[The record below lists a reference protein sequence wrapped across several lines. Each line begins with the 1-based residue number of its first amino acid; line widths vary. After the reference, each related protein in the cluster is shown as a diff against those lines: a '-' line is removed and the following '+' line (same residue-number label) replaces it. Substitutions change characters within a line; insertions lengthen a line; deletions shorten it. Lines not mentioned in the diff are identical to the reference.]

1 MNFSREEILD
11 QLERVVR
18 SQAFHESES
27 LRSFLSFIVNKVVDG
42 EEDQINEYT
51 IATDVFG
58 RGKQFNPRIDSVVRV
73 QAGRLRYKL
82 HEYYSTEGKGDRIL
96 LELPKGHY
104 KPVFSF
110 LETNGSRQTEEKLE
124 KANLEE
130 SVPPASA
137 GVVRSH
143 NPPAQPLRKERF
155 LTLALSAAVVI
166 LAITSGVLFFSRQKA
181 LGELAGSDPGK
192 PEEIYN
198 EVWGDFFKSGEPPL

>member
-1 MNFSREEILD
+1 MNFSREEILE

-27 LRSFLSFIVNKVVDG
+27 LRSFLSFIVNKLIDG
-42 EEDQINEYT
+42 EEDQIKEYT

-104 KPVFSF
+104 KPVFSQM
-110 LETNGSRQTEEKLE
+110 ETNGAGQAEEKTE
-124 KANLEE
+124 KTSSEE
-130 SVPPASA
+130 PAPPLA
-137 GVVRSH
+137 GIVRSH
-143 NPPAQPLRKERF
+143 SPSAPPLRREKL
-155 LTLALSAAVVI
+155 LTLVLSA
-166 LAITSGVLFFSRQKA
+166 
-181 LGELAGSDPGK
+181 
-192 PEEIYN
+192 
-198 EVWGDFFKSGEPPL
+198 